1 MVSMERKG
9 EAQWCLCEVEL
20 GWRPHDVC
28 VTYPEE
34 KDNVVALLSVWVTLR
49 GVGVLTLAPMT
60 FILYYD
66 KLLTSPFPSV
76 CACEEERN
84 KLSCV
89 HT

>member
-49 GVGVLTLAPMT
+49 GVGVLTLALYDVY
-60 FILYYD
+60 FIL
-66 KLLTSPFPSV
+66 
-76 CACEEERN
+76 
-84 KLSCV
+84 
-89 HT
+89 